1 MDETERQL
9 LQRSRLRLV
18 KELQVEPLWDL
29 LVHKGIFTPDMIEEI
44 QKAGTRRD
52 QARDLITD
60 LQTRG
65 KEALPA
71 FIWCLRETG
80 QQDLATLLSEGC
92 SHPQLPPVHIKPVVG
107 CSRAGQVD
115 PGIQTR
121 EYLPLPVQDR
131 IREPVRDIAA
141 TRGSEEE
148 RAARNPEMVYS
159 MNSDPCGFCLIIN
172 NVNFSKES
180 GHAARVGSD
189 LDCERLERRFRS
201 LHFEVLT
208 RRDLTAQEITWEL
221 QNLVRR
227 DHGPLDCCLVVILS
241 HGCQARHNRFPGG
254 IFGTDGMPVAVE
266 KIVSYFNGSHCPLL
280 RGKPKLFFIQA
291 CGGEQKDRGFEV
303 DSEPSVDQR
312 HGSTLDSDA
321 NPFQIPAG
329 DADQPDA
336 VASLPTSSDI
346 LVSYSTFPGFV
357 SWRDKRS
364 GSWYVETLDQILDQY
379 AHSEDLLTMLL
390 RVGNTVSAKG
400 KYKQMPGSFNF
411 LRKKFFFMA
420 T

>member
-1 MDETERQL
+1 MDEAQRQL

-44 QKAGTRRD
+44 QSAGTRRD
-52 QARDLITD
+52 QARELITD

-80 QQDLATLLSEGC
+80 QKDLATLLSEGC
-92 SHPQLPPVHIKPVVG
+92 HHLQLPPAHIEPIMG
-107 CSRAGQVD
+107 HTRAGQVD
-115 PGIQTR
+115 PGMQTR
-121 EYLPLPVQDR
+121 EYLPFPAQERFQEPDR
-131 IREPVRDIAA
+131 EIAA
-141 TRGSEEE
+141 TQGSEE
-148 RAARNPEMVYS
+148 RAARSPEMVYAL
-159 MNSDPCGFCLIIN
+159 NSDPCGYCLIIN

-180 GHAARVGSD
+180 GLAARVGSD
-189 LDCERLERRFRS
+189 VDCERLERRFR
-201 LHFEVLT
+201 LLRFEVVT
-208 RRDLTAQEITWEL
+208 RRDLTAQEITLEL
-221 QNLVRR
+221 QSLVRR
-227 DHGPLDCCLVVILS
+227 NHGSLGCCLVVILS
-241 HGCQARHNRFPGG
+241 HGCQTRHNQFPGG
-254 IFGTDGMPVAVE
+254 IFGTDGMPIAVE

-303 DSEPSVDQR
+303 DSGPSVDQQ

-329 DADQPDA
+329 DSDQPDA
-336 VASLPTSSDI
+336 IASLPTPSDI

-357 SWRDKRS
+357 SWRDTRS

-390 RVGNTVSAKG
+390 RVGNAVSAKG

-411 LRKKFFFMA
+411 LRKKFFFKA
-420 T
+420 R